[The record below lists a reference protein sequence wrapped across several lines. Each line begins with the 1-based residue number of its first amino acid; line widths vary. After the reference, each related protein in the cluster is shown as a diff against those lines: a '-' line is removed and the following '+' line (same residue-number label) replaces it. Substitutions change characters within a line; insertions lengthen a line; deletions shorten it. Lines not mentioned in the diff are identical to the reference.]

1 MSEQEGGLKH
11 RFVLEVNGR
20 RHSIEFEPEDLLVD
34 VLRDRLGLI
43 GTKKGCGTGDCGA
56 CTVIMDGRAVNSC
69 MVLAAHA
76 AGKTITTIE
85 GLAAEGQLHRLQRLF
100 VERGAVQCGY
110 CTPGMIMMAKAL
122 LDENPHPT
130 EEDVRIGM
138 AGNLC
143 RCTGY
148 TKIVEAILAA
158 ADEMN
163 GGR

>member
-1 MSEQEGGLKH
+1 LKH
-11 RFVLEVNGR
+11 SIVLDVNGR
-20 RHSIEFEPEDLLVD
+20 RHPVDVESDDLLVD
-34 VLRDRLGLI
+34 VLRNRLGLT

-56 CTVIMDGRAVNSC
+56 CTVIMAGRVVNSC
-69 MVLAAHA
+69 LVLAVGA
-76 AGKTITTIE
+76 ADKPITTIE
-85 GLAAEGQLHRLQRLF
+85 GLGGDGQLHPLQRIF